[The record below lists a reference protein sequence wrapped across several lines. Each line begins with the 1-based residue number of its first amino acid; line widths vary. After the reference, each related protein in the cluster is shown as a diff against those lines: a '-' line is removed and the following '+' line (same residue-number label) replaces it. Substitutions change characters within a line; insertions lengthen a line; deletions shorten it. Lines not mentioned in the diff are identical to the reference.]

1 VEALMAA
8 DITVS
13 KPPPLPPPD
22 DGKGRPPA
30 GKRGPVRRKP
40 PAKPAGKPGSAPAAG
55 DGSAPEHRLDLLV

>member
-1 VEALMAA
+1 VAALMAA

-30 GKRGPVRRKP
+30 GKRGPARRKP
-40 PAKPAGKPGSAPAAG
+40 PAKPAGKPGTAAPGGEGA
-55 DGSAPEHRLDLLV
+55 EHRLDLLV